1 MPGANTLIAK
11 KRGSE
16 TWIRYE
22 GQLLCKLSS
31 FDTLQDGGKM
41 PLGCVCILPGQMQ
54 DCPHPSRERLKQ
66 LCLLQ
71 GVQVWGAGTDWTL
84 QPAWGTQQSTCG
96 SKLIHHTPHGLCE
109 LSRALLCKEQNR
121 GGVGELNWG
130 CCVPSAALESS
141 QARCKAKATVRDR
154 NRNGV
159 S

>member
-1 MPGANTLIAK
+1 MRYQPSLTFSPYSELGIKKKNTSQVEKRFLEAFRSVPGANTLIAK

-84 QPAWGTQQSTCG
+84 RPAWGTQQSTC
-96 SKLIHHTPHGLCE
+96 
-109 LSRALLCKEQNR
+109 
-121 GGVGELNWG
+121 V
-130 CCVPSAALESS
+130 AAS
-141 QARCKAKATVRDR
+141 
-154 NRNGV
+154 
-159 S
+159 